1 MDGIRLA
8 ALKLYGAAP
17 ADRNWI
23 LDQFDRST
31 RRRLHGLLRDL
42 RRSGIN
48 SETIGD
54 VDHAGL
60 AAERDE
66 PQPAA
71 ADSAARLEGADP
83 GAIAR
88 ALSGEPA
95 WVIAAVVNASDWTWR
110 EAIAKRLGRKKMPK
124 RNISA
129 ASPRPAV
136 VSALLDALA
145 QSLNDASKFEDLME
159 NPRAGEHRF
168 AFWMRLRKWIG

>member
-23 LDQFDRST
+23 LDQFDRPT
-31 RRRLHGLLRDL
+31 RRQLRGLLRDL

-54 VDHAGL
+54 VDHARIV
-60 AAERDE
+60 AERDE
-66 PQPAA
+66 PQPTA
-71 ADSAARLEGADP
+71 ADSAARLERADP
-83 GAIAR
+83 ERIVC

-95 WVIAAVVNASDWTWR
+95 WVIAAVVNARGWTWR
-110 EAIAKRLGRKKMPK
+110 EAIAKRLRRKKILK
-124 RNISA
+124 RNFSA

-136 VSALLDALA
+136 VSALLDSLA
-145 QSLNDASKFEDLME
+145 RSLDDASHFERLMQ
-159 NPRAGEHRF
+159 NPRAGEQRF
-168 AFWMRLRKWIG
+168 ALWARLRKWIG